1 MVFERG
7 YLEDT
12 ISEIGQ
18 ILAQKVRQKLFW
30 NRDETNTVGGSNQSF
45 QTSEEINQMSYIF
58 SLFLLSSVFWQKLV
72 KIWQKDSKDSII
84 VLNK

>member
-45 QTSEEINQMSYIF
+45 QTSEEINQMSHIF